1 VIKSLTD
8 QDTSTLS
15 RQKNNEEVKV
25 CGLVNSLKEIM
36 TKKGDRMAFLN
47 LEDMKGFVEVILFPE
62 VFKASLSC
70 LRGGDPI
77 VIRGTLDLAEDRVK
91 IKAIEIRP
99 LPEGLTASNQTLHL
113 KIPVGSLSKAQLED
127 LKEVLLANRGS
138 FRVFL
143 HLTGGGNG
151 ETIIALADQYRV
163 DPTPSF
169 QRHVQT
175 LIKSSALSV
184 E

>member
-1 VIKSLTD
+1 
-8 QDTSTLS
+8 
-15 RQKNNEEVKV
+15 
-25 CGLVNSLKEIM
+25 
-36 TKKGDRMAFLN
+36 MAFLN

-91 IKAIEIRP
+91 LKAIEIRP
-99 LPEGLTASNQTLHL
+99 LSEGLTASNQTLHL
-113 KIPVGSLSKAQLED
+113 TIPVGSLTKSQLEE
-127 LKEVLLANRGS
+127 LKEVLMANRGS
-138 FRVFL
+138 VKVLL

-151 ETIIALADQYRV
+151 ETVIALADRYRV

-175 LIKSSALSV
+175 LLKSSVLSY